1 MREDNRVQE
10 GQIGFNLNEDSIWD
24 INKQNTATEEK
35 KREISFI
42 WDKISRDTR
51 QGS

>member
-10 GQIGFNLNEDSIWD
+10 GQIGFNLNKILFEISINR
-24 INKQNTATEEK
+24 IQPLRRK